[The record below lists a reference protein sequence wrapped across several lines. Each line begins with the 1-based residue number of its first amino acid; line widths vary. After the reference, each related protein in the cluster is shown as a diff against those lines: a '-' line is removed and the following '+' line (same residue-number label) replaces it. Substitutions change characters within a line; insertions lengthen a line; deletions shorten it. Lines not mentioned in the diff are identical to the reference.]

1 MRVPQRIL
9 LGPGPSTVDPR
20 VLRAMATPLVGHLDP
35 AFLEIMNEVMRDLRY
50 VFGTENQLT
59 FPMSGTGSAGMETV
73 LVNLLEPGDHAL
85 ICVNGVFG
93 TRMCDI
99 AERAGARVTRV
110 DAPWGAPIDPADVKA
125 VLERERVDLVAI
137 VHAETSTG
145 VLQPLE
151 EIARMVREHGALFV
165 VDAVTS
171 LGGVAV
177 DVDKRL
183 IDACYSG
190 TQKCL
195 SCPPGLSPVT
205 FGPRAEE
212 RLARRKRKVQSW
224 YLDVTMISQ
233 YWGAER
239 FYHHTAPVSMMY
251 ALYEALQIVK
261 EEGLERREER
271 HRAISRLFCE
281 GLADLGLEPLV
292 PEAYRSPM
300 LITVKVPDGID
311 EARVR
316 RFLLDRFNIEIGGGL
331 GDLKGKVWRVG
342 LMGSSCTE
350 NNVIL
355 VLEALRQALEA
366 ERK

>member
-35 AFLEIMNEVMRDLRY
+35 AFREIMNEVMRDLRY

-125 VLERERVDLVAI
+125 ALERDRVDLVAI

-151 EIARMVREHGALFV
+151 EIAQMVREHGALFV

-195 SCPPGLSPVT
+195 SC
-205 FGPRAEE
+205 
-212 RLARRKRKVQSW
+212 
-224 YLDVTMISQ
+224 
-233 YWGAER
+233 
-239 FYHHTAPVSMMY
+239 
-251 ALYEALQIVK
+251 
-261 EEGLERREER
+261 
-271 HRAISRLFCE
+271 
-281 GLADLGLEPLV
+281 
-292 PEAYRSPM
+292 
-300 LITVKVPDGID
+300 
-311 EARVR
+311 
-316 RFLLDRFNIEIGGGL
+316 
-331 GDLKGKVWRVG
+331 
-342 LMGSSCTE
+342 
-350 NNVIL
+350 
-355 VLEALRQALEA
+355 
-366 ERK
+366 